1 MTDVTD
7 TAQLNTD
14 SNDQTTTV
22 IAVSVVSAAVG
33 VLGIILGLVV
43 GIVATVLV
51 MRKKQEKGK

>member
-14 SNDQTTTV
+14 SNNQTTTV